1 MIRNRTTANT
11 PPTSIPIPDTEFV
24 DRETAAKILGIKS
37 QTLAVWASAK
47 RNALPYYKVGH
58 KSVRYKVSDL
68 LSFIENGRV
77 E

>member
-1 MIRNRTTANT
+1 MIRTH
-11 PPTSIPIPDTEFV
+11 PPLKSSIPEAEFV

-47 RNALPYYKVGH
+47 RNDLPYYKVGH
-58 KSVRYKVSDL
+58 RAVRYKVSDL
-68 LSFIENGRV
+68 LAFIENGRV